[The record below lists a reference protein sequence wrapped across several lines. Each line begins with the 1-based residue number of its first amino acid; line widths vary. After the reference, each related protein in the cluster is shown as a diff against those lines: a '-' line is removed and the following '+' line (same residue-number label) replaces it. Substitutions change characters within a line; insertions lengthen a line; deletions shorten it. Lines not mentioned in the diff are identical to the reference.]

1 MNPAPDAEDPAIPL
15 PKRSVEG
22 INRVRA
28 HLGAPGTW
36 WTGEERVAMLA
47 AARAALTGDGPAAAA
62 WGPIAH
68 RVAAE
73 AHTIDQAVVDEAAD
87 TIGVAP
93 YVELVGVISKGVAID
108 TTIRGVGIDELPLP
122 EPQPGEPSRVEVPE
136 AKKRSAFV
144 PMNGPAY
151 PPAALS
157 LVEAESAMLADL
169 HDTLYL
175 SYEEM
180 GDRAIVKGLP
190 RHQLE
195 LVAARTSLINDCFY

>member
-1 MNPAPDAEDPAIPL
+1 MPDADDPTVPL
-15 PKRSVEG
+15 PKRTVDG
-22 INRVRA
+22 INRTRA
-28 HLGAPGTW
+28 HLGSPGTW
-36 WTGEERVAMLA
+36 WTGAERVAMVA
-47 AARAALTGDGPAAAA
+47 AARSALAGGPPVDEP
-62 WGPIAH
+62 WGPIVH

-73 AHTIDQAVVDEAAD
+73 PHTIDQTVVDDTAE

-93 YVELVGVISKGVAID
+93 YVELVGVISKAVAID
-108 TTIRGVGIDELPLP
+108 TMIRGLGIDELPLP
-122 EPQPGEPSRVEVPE
+122 EVQAGEPSRAEVPE

-144 PMNGPAY
+144 PMNGPAF

-169 HDTLYL
+169 ADTLYL

-180 GDRAIVKGLP
+180 GDQTIVKGLP
-190 RHQLE
+190 RHRLE

>member
-1 MNPAPDAEDPAIPL
+1 MTPTPDADDPTVPL
-15 PKRSVEG
+15 PKRTVDG

-36 WTGEERVAMLA
+36 WTGEERVAILA
-47 AARAALTGDGPAAAA
+47 AARSALAGDGPVDAA

-122 EPQPGEPSRVEVPE
+122 ESQPGEPSRVEVPE

-144 PMNGPAY
+144 PMNGPAF

-157 LVEAESAMLADL
+157 LVEAESTMLADL
-169 HDTLYL
+169 ADTLYL

-180 GDRAIVKGLP
+180 AEQAIVKGLP

-195 LVAARTSLINDCFY
+195 IVASRASLINECFY

>member
-1 MNPAPDAEDPAIPL
+1 MSSRPDADDPEIAL
-15 PKRSVEG
+15 PVRTIDG
-22 INRVRA
+22 INRARR

-36 WTGEERVAMLA
+36 FTGAERVAMLG
-47 AARAALTGDGPAAAA
+47 AARAAIAGGAPSTEP

-73 AHTIDQAVVDEAAD
+73 AHTIDQTVVDDAAAA
-87 TIGVAP
+87 IGIAP

-122 EPQPGEPSRVEVPE
+122 EPEPGAPSRAEVPG

-144 PMNGPAY
+144 PIDGPAY

-157 LVEAESAMLADL
+157 LVAAESSALEDL

-175 SYEEM
+175 SYPEM
-180 GDRAIVKGLP
+180 ADQTIVKGLP
-190 RHQLE
+190 RHRLE

>member
-1 MNPAPDAEDPAIPL
+1 MTTTPDAEDPSIAL
-15 PKRSVEG
+15 PKRTVDG
-22 INRVRA
+22 INRVRS

-36 WTGEERVAMLA
+36 WSGSERVAMLA
-47 AARAALTGDGPAAAA
+47 ATRTAIAGGEPADAA

-68 RVAAE
+68 RVATA
-73 AHTIDQAVVDEAAD
+73 AHTIDQAIVDEATA

-93 YVELVGVISKGVAID
+93 YVELVGVISKGAAID
-108 TTIRGVGIDELPLP
+108 TAIRGVGIDELALP
-122 EPQPGEPSRVEVPE
+122 EPQPGEPSRTEVPE

-157 LVEAESAMLADL
+157 LVEAESTMLADL
-169 HDTLYL
+169 SDTLYL
-175 SYEEM
+175 SYDEM
-180 GDRAIVKGLP
+180 AEPAIVKGLP